1 MGPVRHKFVKAYWPW
16 TTLLNTIGC
25 VGIVMP
31 YRSIYYLDNW
41 NRSTEFRRHELVHIA
56 QIERL
61 GAWRFSV
68 LYLYYLARYGY
79 RNNPLEVEAYRG
91 TTGHLSQ
98 GANQCTSQIQTA
110 SNQ

>member
-31 YRSIYYLDNW
+31 WKSIYYLDNW
-41 NRSTEFRRHELVHIA
+41 NKSPEFRRHELVHIA

-79 RNNPLEVEAYRG
+79 RNNPLEIEAYG
-91 TTGHLSQ
+91 SNNTGHMEQ
-98 GANQCTSQIQTA
+98 HECTGSTPIA
-110 SNQ
+110 SNL